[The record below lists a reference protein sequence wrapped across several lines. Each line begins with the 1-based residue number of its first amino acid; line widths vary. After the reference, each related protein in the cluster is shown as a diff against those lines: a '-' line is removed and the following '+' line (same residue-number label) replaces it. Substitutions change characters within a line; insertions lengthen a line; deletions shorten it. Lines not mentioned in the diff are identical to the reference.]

1 MIRHRP
7 LEKRGEKEKRK
18 ERIGR
23 RKRREESEK
32 GGGQG
37 EAEGHGQ
44 RFTKNMAPPVWE
56 NRKSA
61 STVFVYLVHENDTW
75 NLSKRDLSR
84 A

>member
-37 EAEGHGQ
+37 EGGRRVKVHVPRTTCMLDCRIACHG
-44 RFTKNMAPPVWE
+44 
-56 NRKSA
+56 
-61 STVFVYLVHENDTW
+61 
-75 NLSKRDLSR
+75 LSYACLKHIMHAL
-84 A
+84 